1 MHTKGY
7 LEDVSFI
14 SSKMFAKFLLINL
27 LIILDIIFSCLF
39 TYSEE
44 SHLVFA
50 GSVLYRHTESEML
63 FKLASDLG
71 KFFSVSILTYYLLI
85 GLSRNHI
92 FYHPCTLPAQNNNP
106 SPKVTAFV
114 LLVNTHCGN

>member
-85 GLSRNHI
+85 GYLETTFSIIHVPYQHKI
-92 FYHPCTLPAQNNNP
+92 IIP
-106 SPKVTAFV
+106 V
-114 LLVNTHCGN
+114 LK

>member
-71 KFFSVSILTYYLLI
+71 IFFLCQYTYLL
-85 GLSRNHI
+85 LAHRLYRNHV